1 MTFLPCTGALKAVE
15 VASPL
20 IPTELSTTTTEG
32 LVRLRICASVRTNQ
46 AKMNQGM
53 RAALANRPSVTLNVG
68 MENAW
73 RKYKMKIEYLM

>member
-20 IPTELSTTTTEG
+20 IQTEQSTTTTKG
-32 LVRLRICASVRTNQ
+32 LVRLRTCASVRTNQ

-53 RAALANRPSVTLNVG
+53 QAELANGSSVILSAG

-73 RKYKMKIEYLM
+73 SK